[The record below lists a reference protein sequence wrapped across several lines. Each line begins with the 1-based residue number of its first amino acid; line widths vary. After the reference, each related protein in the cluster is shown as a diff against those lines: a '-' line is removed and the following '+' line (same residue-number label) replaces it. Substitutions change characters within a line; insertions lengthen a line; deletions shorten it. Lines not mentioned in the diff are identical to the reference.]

1 MPLGGF
7 HIFIDQEGYDGYK
20 KLTNQSVEV
29 GRNLSVSKTEE
40 NCLQVSFPSTMS
52 VNFCEKKEMLSF
64 VVTPADVYKNTT
76 KGLLGT
82 WNDDPDDDFTLP
94 DGTVLSSSS
103 TLREIHFGF
112 GVKCN
117 YISTIFFFIVFYCWI
132 VFLQRKF
139 RMNYDLENLFKSSKL
154 TFITKVRVLLKYRCS
169 PSSHGGTK
177 AGCRRTFG

>member
-1 MPLGGF
+1 MSLGGF
-7 HIFIDQEGYDGYK
+7 DILIDQEEYDDYK
-20 KLTNQSVEV
+20 TLTNQSVEV

-64 VVTPADVYKNTT
+64 VVTPADVYRNTT

-82 WNDDPDDDFTLP
+82 WNDDPGDDFTLP
-94 DGTVLSSSS
+94 DGTILPSSS

-117 YISTIFFFIVFYCWI
+117 YIWAVFFLDSFLRLVNLEWTTIWKIFIF
-132 VFLQRKF
+132 
-139 RMNYDLENLFKSSKL
+139 ESSKL
-154 TFITKVRVLLKYRCS
+154 AFNLPPRS
-169 PSSHGGTK
+169 
-177 AGCRRTFG
+177 

>member
-1 MPLGGF
+1 MLSGGF
-7 HIFIDQEGYDGYK
+7 DILIDQESYNDYS

-29 GRNLSVSKTEE
+29 GRNLSLSKSEK

-82 WNDDPDDDFTLP
+82 WNDDPNDDFTLP
-94 DGTVLSSSS
+94 NGTVLPSSS
-103 TLREIHFGF
+103 TLRDIHFGF

-117 YISTIFFFIVFYCWI
+117 YI
-132 VFLQRKF
+132 
-139 RMNYDLENLFKSSKL
+139 
-154 TFITKVRVLLKYRCS
+154 
-169 PSSHGGTK
+169 
-177 AGCRRTFG
+177 

>member
-1 MPLGGF
+1 MLSGGF
-7 HIFIDQEGYDGYK
+7 DILIDQAKYDGYNQ
-20 KLTNQSVEV
+20 LTNQSVEV
-29 GRNLSVSKTEE
+29 GRNLSISKTEE

-94 DGTVLSSSS
+94 DGTVLPSSSI
-103 TLREIHFGF
+103 LREIHFGF

-117 YISTIFFFIVFYCWI
+117 YI
-132 VFLQRKF
+132 
-139 RMNYDLENLFKSSKL
+139 
-154 TFITKVRVLLKYRCS
+154 
-169 PSSHGGTK
+169 
-177 AGCRRTFG
+177 

>member
-1 MPLGGF
+1 MLSGGF
-7 HIFIDQEGYDGYK
+7 VILIDQAKFDGYN

-29 GRNLSVSKTEE
+29 GRNLSISNTEE

-82 WNDDPDDDFTLP
+82 WNDNPDDDFTLP

-103 TLREIHFGF
+103 MLKEIHSGF

-117 YISTIFFFIVFYCWI
+117 YI
-132 VFLQRKF
+132 
-139 RMNYDLENLFKSSKL
+139 
-154 TFITKVRVLLKYRCS
+154 
-169 PSSHGGTK
+169 
-177 AGCRRTFG
+177 

>member
-1 MPLGGF
+1 MCKYVQLFFLLSGGLD
-7 HIFIDQEGYDGYK
+7 ILIDEVNYEDYD

-29 GRNLSVSKTEE
+29 GRNLSVSKSEE

-52 VNFCEKKEMLSF
+52 VNFCEKKDMLSF
-64 VVTPADVYKNTT
+64 VVTPAEVYKNTT

-94 DGTVLSSSS
+94 NGTVLSSSS

-117 YISTIFFFIVFYCWI
+117 YI
-132 VFLQRKF
+132 
-139 RMNYDLENLFKSSKL
+139 
-154 TFITKVRVLLKYRCS
+154 
-169 PSSHGGTK
+169 
-177 AGCRRTFG
+177 